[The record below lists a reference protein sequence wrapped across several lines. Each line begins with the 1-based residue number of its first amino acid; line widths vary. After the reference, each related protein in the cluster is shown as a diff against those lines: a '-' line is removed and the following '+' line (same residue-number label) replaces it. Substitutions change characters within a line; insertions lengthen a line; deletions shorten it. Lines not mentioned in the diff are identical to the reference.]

1 MPMAASSFVRYLY
14 TYGRCM
20 GRTCVADLQVRQVS
34 VRVLY
39 ARIKVKGRVKIRVKV
54 R

>member
-39 ARIKVKGRVKIRVKV
+39 KMIKCRVGVRIR
-54 R
+54 